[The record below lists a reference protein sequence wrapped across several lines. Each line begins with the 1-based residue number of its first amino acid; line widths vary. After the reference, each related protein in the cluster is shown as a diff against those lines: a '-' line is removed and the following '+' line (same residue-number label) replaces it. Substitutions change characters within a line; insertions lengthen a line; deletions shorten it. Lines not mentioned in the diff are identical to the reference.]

1 MEKKDKVDKGTEWW
15 GGDAVLHGTDR
26 EAQRGQCE
34 QKLEAPREEGDPGK
48 ERQGQVSE
56 AHVAGV

>member
-1 MEKKDKVDKGTEWW
+1 MGWTVKPRG
-15 GGDAVLHGTDR
+15 
-26 EAQRGQCE
+26 GQCE

-48 ERQGQVSE
+48 KRQGQVSE